1 MSEKQADLA
10 GRRVLVVG
18 GETPAGRA
26 LAVGLAEGGC
36 EVALATLTNTQASDF
51 AVNSALNEL
60 WAMSRKG
67 LALVIDASD
76 GEQLRRAVARAEG
89 DLGRLDAAAV
99 LREEG
104 VALEALRSALGGR
117 PVVVL
122 AEDVSRSEAVAAVAA
137 ALG

>member
-1 MSEKQADLA
+1 MSKKQADLA

-60 WAMSRKG
+60 WAMSRQG

-89 DLGRLDAAAV
+89 DLERLDAAAV

-104 VALEALRSALGGR
+104 VALESLRSALGGR

-122 AEDVSRSEAVAAVAA
+122 AEDVSRGEAVAAVAA

>member
-1 MSEKQADLA
+1 MSKKQADLA

-60 WAMSRKG
+60 WAMSRQG

-104 VALEALRSALGGR
+104 VALESLRSALGGR

-122 AEDVSRSEAVAAVAA
+122 AEDVSRGEAVAAVAA